1 MSKPRTVSSELP
13 PGLVFQKGSPCL
25 YALLTAPDG
34 GPTKRVS
41 TGIPYLTL
49 TTDAERKAALER
61 GTRLV
66 NLIRDMAADAE
77 YRPVVVALYNRKM
90 RVHDVMTIGFRSG
103 AGELLRHLDRE
114 EAQQHDIDLVPHVDG
129 FAIHE
134 LCLHPN
140 KKAEPVRDSSR
151 AQQVSHVRRWLEW
164 ANERLR
170 AGKDDSE
177 RPASLCDGALFNEY
191 LTELRTQTR
200 DAMRRLGKPVTRKTG
215 VRAMRDAYG
224 AMRQF
229 HRYLVV
235 YAKVTSVPDVTEG
248 LPRPSYK
255 SERPYWISRRD
266 VLRLIHELVELGHSD
281 AAVYCAILHGT
292 ALDTTD
298 VARLTASQIERSADL
313 WLVYSTSDKAERR
326 DRRTTIHRFVH
337 PFICAHID
345 RRIAEAGPDALL
357 FPGWA
362 NQVNARDPYSRA
374 HNDARASL
382 VRKKFAV
389 FARYEPRDSRHSLA
403 VAMAQQG
410 NSVRMI
416 AHQLG
421 TSEELVSSTYAKWL
435 VSRQELIEVQ
445 ERMEQQHVPV
455 GGDWDGVSAQ
465 MDGPRLPKSDASR
478 NALGALRGAFGTR
491 QRRTRRTTKGGLRL
505 LP

>member
-1 MSKPRTVSSELP
+1 
-13 PGLVFQKGSPCL
+13 
-25 YALLTAPDG
+25 
-34 GPTKRVS
+34 
-41 TGIPYLTL
+41 
-49 TTDAERKAALER
+49 
-61 GTRLV
+61 
-66 NLIRDMAADAE
+66 
-77 YRPVVVALYNRKM
+77 
-90 RVHDVMTIGFRSG
+90 
-103 AGELLRHLDRE
+103 
-114 EAQQHDIDLVPHVDG
+114 
-129 FAIHE
+129 
-134 LCLHPN
+134 
-140 KKAEPVRDSSR
+140 
-151 AQQVSHVRRWLEW
+151 
-164 ANERLR
+164 
-170 AGKDDSE
+170 
-177 RPASLCDGALFNEY
+177 
-191 LTELRTQTR
+191 
-200 DAMRRLGKPVTRKTG
+200 
-215 VRAMRDAYG
+215 
-224 AMRQF
+224 
-229 HRYLVV
+229 V